1 MPIPV
6 QLYNSLV
13 PVRVRYVPV
22 QLCRTTTTT
31 RVLYRSTTTVPV
43 RILLGKLYSVQ
54 PYSCTRTL
62 NLRRSQ
68 KVTKT
73 TVFVCWN
80 IFFKK
85 SSWNRFAARTRLER
99 HTCTVQLY
107 SGTVHMYSSIRTI
120 PYVSAS
126 TAVEAAA
133 MTEAGSTLRQPPLL
147 PHGPIDG

>member
-6 QLYNSLV
+6 QLYNSL
-13 PVRVRYVPV
+13 VPV

-43 RILLGKLYSVQ
+43 QILLGKLYSVQ

-85 SSWNRFAARTRLER
+85 SSWNRFAAGTRLER
-99 HTCTVQLY
+99 HTCTLTLVKLY
-107 SGTVHMYSSIRTI
+107 PDEQNSRRQQPATTSTIYIASQSAPQYSRIHTY
-120 PYVSAS
+120 PV
-126 TAVEAAA
+126 
-133 MTEAGSTLRQPPLL
+133 LDLL
-147 PHGPIDG
+147 ARAC

>member
-6 QLYNSLV
+6 QLHNSLV

-31 RVLYRSTTTVPV
+31 RVLYTSTTTVPV
-43 RILLGKLYSVQ
+43 PIILGKLYSVQ
-54 PYSCTRTL
+54 PYNRTRTL
-62 NLRRSQ
+62 NLKRSQ

-85 SSWNRFAARTRLER
+85 SIWNRFAAGTRLER
-99 HTCTVQLY
+99 HTCTQPAADRSIWLWRAPGLHVRVNQSSLY
-107 SGTVHMYSSIRTI
+107 SRLIL
-120 PYVSAS
+120 
-126 TAVEAAA
+126 AAGCVQCLA
-133 MTEAGSTLRQPPLL
+133 AGA
-147 PHGPIDG
+147 DF